1 MPFKVHL
8 GSASLNSPPW
18 LQGWP
23 GRVLAVLLGVLAL
36 AGLLLFFTVFLAVG
50 ALLLAFWG
58 VRLWWRMRRW
68 SRRSMRRPAGDV
80 VDVEHSVMDVE
91 VMEAPRLEE

>member
-8 GSASLNSPPW
+8 SSASLNSPVW

-36 AGLLLFFTVFLAVG
+36 AGLLLFFTVFLVVG
-50 ALLLAFWG
+50 ALLLAFFG

-91 VMEAPRLEE
+91 VMDAPRLEE

>member
-8 GSASLNSPPW
+8 SSASLNSPAW

-36 AGLLLFFTVFLAVG
+36 AGLLLFFTVFLVVG
-50 ALLLAFWG
+50 ALLLAFFG
-58 VRLWWRMRRW
+58 ARLWWRMRRW
-68 SRRSMRRPAGDV
+68 SRQSMRRPAGDV

-91 VMEAPRLEE
+91 VMDAPRLEE